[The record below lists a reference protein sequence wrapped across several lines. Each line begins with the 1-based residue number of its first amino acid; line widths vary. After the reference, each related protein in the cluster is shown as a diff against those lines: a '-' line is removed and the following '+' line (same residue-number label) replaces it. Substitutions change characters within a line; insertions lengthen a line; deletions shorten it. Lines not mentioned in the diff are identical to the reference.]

1 VTTSEARHLQDQRP
15 AFRFTWLDLVSAVE
29 LAPVSAWLDKRVADM
44 LVLMLVLQPVPSY
57 MFL

>member
-1 VTTSEARHLQDQRP
+1 
-15 AFRFTWLDLVSAVE
+15 